1 MLAMAPVTRQ
11 ARSRVTQG
19 KGLDNMKAL
28 LATVAL
34 GGSLV
39 AGPVFGQTP
48 AATPKPT
55 TPAAPAVTQPAS
67 PQPPRPFP
75 EGAKV
80 AWVDVQYIAS
90 ESTEGKAA
98 RTRIQALQQ
107 TKTNDL
113 QTKQK
118 ALEAVQQKLQ
128 AGGSVMS
135 EAARDTATKEVERL
149 TRDFQRAQQ
158 DAQEEIQT
166 LTRDLQDEFQKKLLP
181 LIGEVGAAKGLHM
194 VFSGYDSGLLWADP
208 GLNITQDVI
217 KRLDTGGTAP
227 AAAPKK

>member
-1 MLAMAPVTRQ
+1 
-11 ARSRVTQG
+11 
-19 KGLDNMKAL
+19 MKAL

-48 AATPKPT
+48 ATSKPA

-90 ESTEGKAA
+90 ESSEGKAA

-107 TKTNDL
+107 TRTNDL

-118 ALEAVQQKLQ
+118 ALEAAQQKLQ
-128 AGGSVMS
+128 SGGSVMS
-135 EAARDTATKEVERL
+135 DSARDTATKEVERL
-149 TRDFQRAQQ
+149 NRDFQRAQQ

-217 KRLDTGGTAP
+217 KRLDAAAAAAP

>member
-1 MLAMAPVTRQ
+1 
-11 ARSRVTQG
+11 
-19 KGLDNMKAL
+19 MKAL

-34 GGSLV
+34 GVTLV
-39 AGPVFGQTP
+39 AGPVFAQAPAGQTKP
-48 AATPKPT
+48 ATP
-55 TPAAPAVTQPAS
+55 PAAPPAVSQPAS
-67 PQPPRPFP
+67 QAQPPKPFP
-75 EGAKV
+75 EGAKM

-107 TKTNDL
+107 TKTTDL
-113 QTKQK
+113 QGKQK
-118 ALEAVQQKLQ
+118 ALEAAQQKLN

-135 EAARDTATKEVERL
+135 DSARDAATKEVERL
-149 TRDFQRAQQ
+149 NRDFQRSQQ
-158 DAQEEIQT
+158 DAQEEIQS

-181 LIGEVGAAKGLHM
+181 LIGEVAAAKGLHM

-217 KRLDTGGTAP
+217 KRLDTGGL
-227 AAAPKK
+227 APKK